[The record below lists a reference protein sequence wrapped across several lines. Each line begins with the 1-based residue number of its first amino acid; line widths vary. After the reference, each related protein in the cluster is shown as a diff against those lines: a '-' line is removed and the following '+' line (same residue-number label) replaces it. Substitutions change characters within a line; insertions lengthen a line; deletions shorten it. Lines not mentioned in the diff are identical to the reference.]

1 MSIYFYSM
9 NKFFFL
15 TLLII
20 SCSFSSKDH
29 FPVDNE
35 FKPIPAKSYDV
46 VKTDIVL
53 KKKKFKAQYEEAVNK
68 AEKKKILSAAG
79 NYIHKTLVDTLFSYW
94 YGTEWDF
101 NGYTDKPGEGL
112 VACGYFVSTPLKHC
126 GFNLNRFKLAQQYSL
141 EIVKRLSCGDS
152 VLSYRGINSQQFLQ
166 KTKGKLRDGLY
177 VVGLDNHV
185 GFLLYEKGEV
195 YFIHSSY
202 FDPVAVVKEKAS
214 ESRALATSQ
223 VFVMC
228 NISSNDKLIKKWI
241 MGEEIKHI

>member
-1 MSIYFYSM
+1 MYKLVFLAMLFFS
-9 NKFFFL
+9 NKEY
-15 TLLII
+15 
-20 SCSFSSKDH
+20 
-29 FPVDNE
+29 P
-35 FKPIPAKSYDV
+35 PAPAKSYEM
-46 VKTDIVL
+46 VKTGIGL
-53 KKKKFKAQYEEAVNK
+53 KKKEFMTRYETAVSQT
-68 AEKKKILSAAG
+68 EKKKILSEAG
-79 NYIHKTLVDTLFSYW
+79 KYLHKNLVDTVFAYW

-141 EIVKRLSCGDS
+141 EIVKRISCGDS
-152 VLSYRGINSQQFLQ
+152 LWSYRGINSQQFLQ
-166 KTKGKLRDGLY
+166 RTKGKLKDGLY

-202 FDPVAVVKEKAS
+202 FNPVAVVREKAS
-214 ESRALATSQ
+214 ESIALATSQ

-228 NISSNDKLIKKWI
+228 NISSNAKLIKKWI